1 MELLPEL
8 AATMALVLV
17 SELTVVVVLL
27 VEIVERLFSARNR
40 RKP

>member
-8 AATMALVLV
+8 AATMTLVLV
-17 SELTVVVVLL
+17 SELTVVVALL

>member
-8 AATMALVLV
+8 AATMVLVLV
-17 SELTVVVVLL
+17 SELTVVVALL
-27 VEIVERLFSARNR
+27 VEIVERLFSARNS